1 VLKTQNYPSF
11 HWQRVRE
18 SNPCKIASFI
28 GKLQFSLLQ
37 KSATLRK
44 VSVMNS
50 HEKPSSRKPTVV
62 KVGNAV
68 VKIYSGKSRGYD
80 LFTVVHYVGGQ
91 RKRETFAKLTDA
103 KERAREVA
111 RAMLNGRLEVL
122 ELTNSD
128 REGYVYALQLL
139 KPLGIPLH
147 NAVEE
152 YVAAHSHL
160 GNESLLSAVKEY
172 VARRRHVTDKR
183 LPEIV
188 DELLTAKK
196 RDGLSNRY
204 IETLR
209 SHLKRFASA
218 FQTSIG
224 SVTARLIEEW
234 LTTQNLGPRGRNN
247 IRTSIVTLFHFARAR
262 GYLPKGQPTEAE
274 DVTKAKDRG
283 GKIGILTPK
292 QLASLMK
299 KAMGNVRLYFALGA
313 FTGMRSS
320 EILKLDWTDI
330 NFERGH
336 ITVSPDKAKTATRRL
351 VPIQSNLAQWLAPYR
366 GRTGRLF
373 RSRRDA
379 DKAIAFAKEQGIKW
393 PDNALRHSYATYRVA
408 AVSDTARV
416 ALEMGNSPQ
425 KLMTNYRELADQHDA
440 TAWFSITPKP
450 VKNVVQIAA

>member
-1 VLKTQNYPSF
+1 M
-11 HWQRVRE
+11 
-18 SNPCKIASFI
+18 I
-28 GKLQFSLLQ
+28 
-37 KSATLRK
+37 
-44 VSVMNS
+44 S
-50 HEKPSSRKPTVV
+50 HERPNRRKPTVV
-62 KVGNAV
+62 KLGNAV
-68 VKIYSGKSRGYD
+68 VKIYHGKSRGYD
-80 LFTVVHYVGGQ
+80 LFTVVHYAGGQ
-91 RKRETFAKLTDA
+91 RKRETFAKLADA
-103 KERAREVA
+103 RERAHEVA

-122 ELTNSD
+122 ELTNAD
-128 REGYVYALQLL
+128 REGYTHALQLL
-139 KPLGIPLH
+139 KPLEIPLH
-147 NAVEE
+147 SAVEE
-152 YVAAHSHL
+152 YVAARSHL
-160 GNESLLSAVKEY
+160 GNESLLSAAKEH

-188 DELLTAKK
+188 DELLAAKE

-218 FQTSIG
+218 FQTNIG

-234 LTTQNLGPRGRNN
+234 LGAQNLGPRARNN

-274 DVTKAKDRG
+274 DVPKAKDRG

-299 KAMGNVRLYFALGA
+299 KATGEVRLYFALGA

-320 EILKLDWTDI
+320 EILKLDWADI

-336 ITVSPDKAKTATRRL
+336 ITVSPEKAKTATRRL
-351 VPIQSNLAQWLAPYR
+351 VPIQPNLMQWLAPYSE
-366 GRTGRLF
+366 RTGRLF

-379 DKAIAFAKEQGIKW
+379 GKAIAFAKEHGINW
-393 PDNALRHSYATYRVA
+393 PDNGLRHSYASYRLA

-425 KLMTNYRELADQHDA
+425 KLMTNYRELADEHDA
-440 TAWFSITPKP
+440 KAWFAITPKP